1 MNKKALSPILSV
13 LGALLLAIVVGV
25 FSASPFGERNVAHA
39 QASDDARLGALSI
52 TSVSFMSPTFDAAT
66 VSYRA
71 RASSSTSTVS
81 VSATARNSQSMVDI
95 ELSGESDNEPGT
107 RRKTQ
112 SITLDDAGSP
122 TTITV
127 AVTSPADTTMTYTIV
142 VFRESVAAEAEA
154 GAVLTAWGLNTVVDG
169 GNDTDLLSAVDVSL
183 KASAANVGHDIS
195 KLYFTATGSDDS
207 HIEVKGLHYNES
219 IPNEA
224 RVPIDLN
231 RKGLKTVF
239 TITVTSEDGGSS
251 NTYTVTAY
259 RYRESKSNVNTL
271 NRLSLGSGIRL
282 MPSFS
287 SSVTDY
293 EARVPYDIGDG
304 TVTYTSTDT
313 AGGVRIDVSGIDDA
327 DPDTSAHEF
336 RLAPGANSTITV
348 KVAAEASTTA
358 DLMAYTCDGTD
369 PNVKCYEV
377 VVYRENLT
385 KLSDKTLSGL
395 AVVDTAAS
403 GAPQLGTVQFDSEVT
418 KYTNNAVANT
428 VGQVRVTPTLTD
440 TTGGAKYVID
450 PPDDVVSSEDTHE
463 VNLTAGQMKTIT
475 ITVTAEDGTMETYT
489 VVLYRMRA
497 PDQISDDA
505 RLKSLRVTDS
515 SDMDQVLDPTFD
527 SGRTMYDVTVAYSA
541 NEVTIVPE
549 TFEFGANFE
558 YEDASGSPRV
568 DDNIPASGYQVIL
581 VDGAEPTEVN
591 VVVTAEDEMAAT
603 KTYTVM
609 LYREN
614 SPLTNDA
621 SLESLT
627 LSPSGMRT
635 PTAFAPATT
644 DYRVVVGNGVPSV
657 SVSVTPMEP
666 GADYGIE
673 PDDEDSNNDG
683 HQIIATVGT
692 EKVIT
697 VTVTAEDG
705 TTTKTYTVAL
715 YRERAPRSD
724 DATLSAL
731 SLDNAALLPA
741 FSPDLT
747 TYTASAL
754 GSAGEYTT
762 LTYAV
767 DAGAAKPEVWV
778 GRSAPTD
785 TTTTDPLAATTRSG
799 ATVRLY
805 NTGETVITIAVTA
818 ENGITK
824 KTYTI
829 TVSRATELSSDA
841 TLSSLMLS
849 GVTLMPE
856 FASGTMEYTAMV
868 ANDVEMTTVSATKT
882 HPGATITGDG
892 NRTLVVGENTIRVTV
907 TAEDGTSQTYTVTVT
922 RAAELGMDASLT
934 SLSLMDGM
942 GMDITLVAGV
952 AAHWNTL
959 DCPAMNDRVGAD
971 DEPDDM
977 TSPYCRMYDGLDDA
991 AKMVVDATYDEDPI
1005 EGFMSDINMYYASAA
1020 SDVEMIKVMATAMDS
1035 DAMVSVMYG
1044 ADDMMAMMD
1053 DDGYYSVSVMEG
1065 ENTVKVMVTA
1075 EDGTTMMTYTVMV
1088 TIAMPTLLDRYD
1100 ADNSGDINLTEVSAA
1115 IDDYFATP
1123 RLISLDEVSA
1133 VIDLYFQALQ

>member
-25 FSASPFGERNVAHA
+25 FSASPFGERNVVHA
-39 QASDDARLGALSI
+39 QASDDARLRALSI
-52 TSVSFMSPTFDAAT
+52 TGVAFVSPTFDDAMMT
-66 VSYRA
+66 YRA
-71 RASSSTSTVS
+71 RVSSSTSTVS

-95 ELSGESDNEPGT
+95 EIEDAEANASGTG
-107 RRKTQ
+107 RKTQ
-112 SITLDDAGSP
+112 SITLADTGE

-127 AVTSPADTTMTYTIV
+127 EVTSPAETTMQYEIV
-142 VFRESVAAEAEA
+142 VFRESVDGDA
-154 GAVLTAWGLNTVVDG
+154 GAVLTLWGLDSVAGGTGVDNTDFLSEAA
-169 GNDTDLLSAVDVSL
+169 LLDAAMSL
-183 KASAANVGHDIS
+183 KASAANVDHNIS
-195 KLYFTATGSDDS
+195 KLYFTATGSDNS
-207 HIEVKGLHYNES
+207 HIEVNGLHYNGN
-219 IPNEA
+219 IPDETP
-224 RVPIDLN
+224 VPIDLN
-231 RKGLKTVF
+231 NKGLKTVF
-239 TITVTSEDGGSS
+239 KVTVTSEDGGTST
-251 NTYTVTAY
+251 TYTVTAY
-259 RYRESKSNVNTL
+259 RYRESRSNVNTL
-271 NRLSLGSGIRL
+271 NRLNLGSGIRL

-304 TVTYTSTDT
+304 TVTYTLTDT
-313 AGGVRIDVSGIDDA
+313 AGGVMAALSIGDEDL
-327 DPDTSAHEF
+327 DTSPYDF
-336 RLAPGANSTITV
+336 RLAPGAKTTITV
-348 KVAAEASTTA
+348 MVTPERGPGDPAE
-358 DLMAYTCDGTD
+358 TCDATEALD
-369 PNVKCYEV
+369 YIKCYEV

-385 KLSDKTLSGL
+385 KSSVKTLAEL
-395 AVVDTAAS
+395 TVQDAAENAS
-403 GAPQLGTVQFDSEVT
+403 VLGTGVTFDSENT
-418 KYTNNAVANT
+418 NYTNNAVPTT
-428 VGQVRVTPTLTD
+428 VSQVTVVPTLTD
-440 TTGGAKYVID
+440 ADGGAKYVID
-450 PPDDVVSSEDTHE
+450 PPDAVSGGTHQ

-489 VVLYRMRA
+489 VVLYRQR
-497 PDQISDDA
+497 PEGQESDDA

-515 SDMDQVLDPTFD
+515 SDMDQILDPTFD
-527 SGRTMYDVTVAYSA
+527 SGKTMYDVRVANRV

-549 TFEFGANFE
+549 TFEFGANFA
-558 YEDASGSPRV
+558 YTPADSNEDVSGH
-568 DDNIPASGYQVIL
+568 QVML
-581 VDGAEPTEVN
+581 EAGVAPTAVN
-591 VVVTAEDEMAAT
+591 VVVTAEDDMAAT

-614 SPLTNDA
+614 STLSNDA

-635 PTAFAPATT
+635 PTDFVPATT

-657 SVSVTPMEP
+657 SVSAILTQD
-666 GADYGIE
+666 GADYDIE
-673 PDDEDSNNDG
+673 PDDEDTNNDG

-731 SLDNAALLPA
+731 SLDNAALLPV

-767 DAGAAKPEVWV
+767 DAGAETPEVMV
-778 GRSAPTD
+778 GRSTSVLAD
-785 TTTTDPLAATTRSG
+785 VTTDTRSG

-818 ENGITK
+818 ENGSTM

-829 TVSRATELSSDA
+829 TVSRASESSSDA

-882 HPGATITGDG
+882 HPGATVTGTG
-892 NRTLVVGENTIRVTV
+892 ERGLSAGENVISVTV
-907 TAEDGTSQTYTVTVT
+907 TAEDGTSETYTVTVT
-922 RAAELGMDASLT
+922 
-934 SLSLMDGM
+934 
-942 GMDITLVAGV
+942 
-952 AAHWNTL
+952 
-959 DCPAMNDRVGAD
+959 VGEA
-971 DEPDDM
+971 P
-977 TSPYCRMYDGLDDA
+977 P
-991 AKMVVDATYDEDPI
+991 V
-1005 EGFMSDINMYYASAA
+1005 EGD
-1020 SDVEMIKVMATAMDS
+1020 
-1035 DAMVSVMYG
+1035 
-1044 ADDMMAMMD
+1044 
-1053 DDGYYSVSVMEG
+1053 
-1065 ENTVKVMVTA
+1065 
-1075 EDGTTMMTYTVMV
+1075 
-1088 TIAMPTLLDRYD
+1088 LLDRYD
-1100 ADNSGDINLTEVSAA
+1100 ADDSGDIDLSEVNNA
-1115 IDDYFATP
+1115 IDDYFDDQ
-1123 RLISLDEVSA
+1123 ISLSDVNT
-1133 VIDLYFQALQ
+1133 VIDLYFL